1 MSVCAVATPC
11 PLGVGV
17 LFVLAYFSRYVLIT
31 KTDCEQHGMQVR
43 AHPAVAHALRVRQAL
58 VFSQFPAFFKLYA
71 TAPNLGRAL
80 MDMCFS
86 RVRFAALETVVDS
99 FKGTK
104 VKVLYVASVL
114 GFLVKLGGEAGCEGQ
129 PAVVSEDTTVDVDA
143 HSAEGGILL
152 PGCAKT
158 IHMGKHPAQVGNIPD
173 ALHSTALQTVL
184 QPCIMLYTTA
194 LACQCSH
201 GDLSYLSSMIRFSL
215 GSMVTCKYPADQQ
228 LETLS

>member
-1 MSVCAVATPC
+1 MCLCSCAATPLSTGCWLVVC
-11 PLGVGV
+11 PLA
-17 LFVLAYFSRYVLIT
+17 LPPAYCASCLLIT
-31 KTDCEQHGMQVR
+31 KLSGNSDGVQVR

-99 FKGTK
+99 FKSTK
-104 VKVLYVASVL
+104 VKVLYVATML
-114 GFLVKLGGEAGCEGQ
+114 GFLVKLGGEAGSVGQ

-158 IHMGKHPAQVGNIPD
+158 IHMGKHPAQVGVSLMLCME
-173 ALHSTALQTVL
+173 LHCRLF
-184 QPCIMLYTTA
+184 CG
-194 LACQCSH
+194 LA
-201 GDLSYLSSMIRFSL
+201 
-215 GSMVTCKYPADQQ
+215 
-228 LETLS
+228 